1 MSKYV
6 QRRTGVL
13 SHYPFV
19 LLLCLLAAGIVL
31 QQILPPLPGRYWL
44 SALAAT
50 FVCSL
55 ATHFPHNASALLFRL
70 RRFSLALTLLSLG
83 AVLCYYQD
91 IRHSPGWYGH
101 ELEHT
106 EALAVQLY
114 APAQD
119 KPRTRLLPV
128 QVVYRLQHNRWQS
141 ASGRLNLYLYRSDSL
156 PVYPPGTLLLIPNK
170 LAPLQAS
177 GNPFGFNYARYA
189 ARNGIFHQAFISPK
203 DIRVVTTGPPASS
216 FTTRLSNSLL
226 DCIHANVRDSTTRS
240 LIAATLLN
248 ERASFDD
255 TLWQAYS
262 ITGIV
267 HIIAISGMHI
277 TLLFGIL
284 LFLLSWL
291 RYKRYDWLKYLLA
304 LPFVWGYIMLTG
316 FPPSAVRAAVGF
328 TLVAAGTCLRR
339 EGNAINTWAATA
351 FLLLCYNP
359 YWLWDVGVQLSF
371 LAVLSIL
378 LFYKPV
384 RNLVMPPN
392 KLLQAAW
399 DTFAVSIAA
408 QILVFPLVLYYFH
421 QFPLLG
427 LAASL
432 PAALY
437 STLLMIGSLLL
448 FLLASVFGSCTW
460 LGDVLARITAWFHR
474 IVLQLAQLTPDDAR
488 HLWLSLTDYWLMM
501 AAVVGCCLFC
511 VNRHRQYLYATL
523 ACCLLLCGSFIYQ
536 DVTALHTE
544 RLVIYNTA
552 RSGLADHFRGKS
564 VAAAGLPG
572 NYPVDPKTGSYTLL
586 PARLGY
592 RAITEVAA
600 DTGICYWK
608 IGTKSVLYLKDDAH
622 FKTGST
628 FPVDYLVVSTACRYR
643 GTAWQAVFHPGMV
656 ILDGSLSRSKALRWK
671 AQLQALGIKV
681 HWVQESGA
689 WILEGSI

>member
-6 QRRTGVL
+6 QRRAGVI
-13 SHYPFV
+13 SRYPFV
-19 LLLCLLAAGIVL
+19 FLLCLLVAGIVL
-31 QQILPPLPGRYWL
+31 QQTLPAVPGHYWL
-44 SALAAT
+44 CLMAGAFAG
-50 FVCSL
+50 SL
-55 ATHFPHNASALLFRL
+55 VVHFPRNASTLVLRL
-70 RRFSLALTLLSLG
+70 RRISLALTLLALG
-83 AVLCYYQD
+83 TVLCYYRD
-91 IRHSPGWYGH
+91 IRHTASWYGH
-101 ELEHT
+101 ELQHT
-106 EALAVQLY
+106 DALVVQLL

-128 QVVYRLQHNRWQS
+128 TVVYARQHNRWQH
-141 ASGRLNLYLYRSDSL
+141 ATGRLNLYLYRSDSM
-156 PVYPPGTLLLIPNK
+156 PVYPPGALLLVPNR
-170 LAPLQAS
+170 LSLLQPG
-177 GNPFGFNYARYA
+177 GNPFGFDYARYA
-189 ARNGIFHQAFISPK
+189 ARNGIFHQAFLTTK
-203 DIRVVTTGPPASS
+203 DIRVTGKAPASGS
-216 FTTRLSNSLL
+216 FMAQLSDALL
-226 DCIHANVRDSTTRS
+226 HCINNNVRDSTTRA

-304 LPFVWGYIMLTG
+304 LPFVWGYITLTG

-328 TLVAAGTCLRR
+328 TLVAAGICLRR

-384 RNLVMPPN
+384 RNLVMAPN
-392 KLLQAAW
+392 KLLQAVW

-448 FLLASVFGSCTW
+448 FVLAAIFGSCTW
-460 LGDVLARITAWFHR
+460 LGDVLAWCTTLFHR
-474 IVLQLAQLTPDDAR
+474 IVLQLAQLTPQGAR
-488 HLWLSLTDYWLMM
+488 HLWISSTDYWLMM
-501 AAVVGCCLFC
+501 TVVIGCCLFC
-511 VNRHRQYLYATL
+511 FNRHRAYLYSAII
-523 ACCLLLCGSFIYQ
+523 CCLLLMGSFMYQ
-536 DVTALHTE
+536 DAVALRSE
-544 RLVIYNTA
+544 RLVVYNTA
-552 RSGLADHFRGKS
+552 RSGMADYFRGKS
-564 VAAAGLPG
+564 VIAAGLAAH
-572 NYPVDPKTGSYTLL
+572 YPPDPKTGAYTLL

-592 RAITEVAA
+592 RAITENAA
-600 DTGICYWK
+600 DTARCYWK
-608 IGTKSVLYLKDDAH
+608 IGGKSVLYLKGDIVPKA
-622 FKTGST
+622 GNS
-628 FPVDYLVVSTACRYR
+628 FPVDYLVLSTFCRYR
-643 GTAWQAVFHPGMV
+643 GAAWQAAFHPGMV
-656 ILDGSLSRSKALRWK
+656 ILDGSISRSKAQRWK

-681 HWVQESGA
+681 YWVQEKGA
-689 WILEGSI
+689 WMLEGRI